1 MFLEALRGVT
11 DLLKLPGLPLP
22 GAFVSRSVLVG
33 NEVDLGQSETV
44 LVFQHDCSHCSP
56 TFTGDH
62 YEALFRLEPYLK
74 GILCPVGRRT
84 DFLET
89 ELPKECERAANRLG
103 EFP

>member
-1 MFLEALRGVT
+1 MFLEALRGVA

-22 GAFVSRSVLVG
+22 GASVSRTIFVG
-33 NEVDLGQSETV
+33 NEVDLGQLETV
-44 LVFQHDCSHCSP
+44 LVLQRDGSHCSP

-62 YEALFRLEPYLK
+62 YEALARLEPYLK

-89 ELPKECERAANRLG
+89 ELPKEGERGANRLG